1 MDPKKLN
8 SYVGVVNQPPPK
20 WSSVK
25 KWLLH
30 INYAPGYAPEPEQ
43 KPVCRQFSRCEGC
56 PYPAHGFLCW
66 GGEDD
71 CMRTRAMH
79 CMQQKHLHYCVDI
92 DIKSFFDTPTWS
104 LPATVTL
111 LSGRRTSAR
120 TMLFCAP
127 WTASLTM
134 LWSLPLR
141 ERASGAGSW
150 RRLPCVLLLAH
161 RLTHS
166 RPGKQYCLGAGY
178 P

>member
-1 MDPKKLN
+1 
-8 SYVGVVNQPPPK
+8 SGVAYGRVTK
-20 WSSVK
+20 RIRGWSLT
-25 KWLLH
+25 WW
-30 INYAPGYAPEPEQ
+30 
-43 KPVCRQFSRCEGC
+43 
-56 PYPAHGFLCW
+56 PAA
-66 GGEDD
+66 
-71 CMRTRAMH
+71 TRRRAA
-79 CMQQKHLHYCVDI
+79 
-92 DIKSFFDTPTWS
+92 PTWS

-161 RLTHS
+161 RLTRS
-166 RPGKQYCLGAGY
+166 RPGKQYYLGAGY
-178 P
+178 PRLVIFV